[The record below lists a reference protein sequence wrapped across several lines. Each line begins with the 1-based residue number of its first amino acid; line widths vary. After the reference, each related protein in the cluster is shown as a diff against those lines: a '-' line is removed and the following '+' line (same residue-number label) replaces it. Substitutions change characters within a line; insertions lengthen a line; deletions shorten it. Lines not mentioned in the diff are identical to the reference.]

1 MTANV
6 SITYQQKQKEI
17 KNTLI
22 PKNKGIFIH
31 CITPVGNNYLLPT
44 SAMCSMSISSLLE

>member
-1 MTANV
+1 MCQSHISRN
-6 SITYQQKQKEI
+6 KKEI

-22 PKNKGIFIH
+22 PKNKGISIH
-31 CITPVGNNYLLPT
+31 CITPVGNNYLLST